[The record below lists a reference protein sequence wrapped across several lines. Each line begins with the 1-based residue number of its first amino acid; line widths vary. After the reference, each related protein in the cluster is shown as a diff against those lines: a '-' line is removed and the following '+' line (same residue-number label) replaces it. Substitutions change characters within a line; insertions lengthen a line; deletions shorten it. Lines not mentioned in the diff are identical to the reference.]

1 MSRMSKK
8 RLKEIIEYSIELDIR
23 RKKARMAARQL
34 TTEEKINKSYDYY
47 VQKVKKTAKKY
58 LGEIPDKFNILN
70 KKSFLTIFEQQPKY
84 DAEKL
89 NMTDAKSMASKM
101 ADKTLKQANIM
112 SYNEAKS
119 LMSLAQKDKELA
131 ESLGIEEPNAKNIRN
146 VNNLREYDK
155 YAENLYQKLKGMSDD
170 ELDEW
175 VNKHG
180 LKDISMFE
188 GTYKLSHI
196 WGELFYGS

>member
-1 MSRMSKK
+1 MAKMSKK
-8 RLKEIIEYSIELDIR
+8 RLKEIIEYSNELDIR
-23 RKKARMAARQL
+23 RKTARMAARHL
-34 TTEEKINKSYDYY
+34 TMEEKTQKAYDYY
-47 VQKVKKTAKKY
+47 VQKVDKTTKKY
-58 LGEIPDKFNILN
+58 LGKTPDEFNILS

-89 NMTDAKSMASKM
+89 TMTDAKSMASKL

-119 LMSLAQKDKELA
+119 LMSLAQKDKKLA
-131 ESLGIEEPNAKNIRN
+131 ESLGIKEPNAKNIRN
-146 VNNLREYDK
+146 VNNLRDYDK

-170 ELDEW
+170 EVDEW
-175 VNKHG
+175 VKDHG
-180 LKDISMFE
+180 LKDISMFKDS
-188 GTYKLSHI
+188 YKLSHI